1 MENVDKIENIAKE
14 LGFDLVGIANTTT
27 GDERSAIDDKLD
39 DWINDGCHA
48 DMKWFADSLEKR
60 KDIFKVMP
68 GAKSVACVAM
78 NYYGGEDE
86 KRKNKSFGQIARY
99 AYGRDYHK
107 IFDKK
112 LKLFAQKLKEI
123 FPENDFRYY
132 SDTGPVSERSWATKS
147 GLGFVGKN
155 TNLITKYGSWVLL
168 GEVIT
173 DIDVASYDNHDFSE
187 PQFAAPAAAPVTGSA
202 KNLLYE
208 QNQSF
213 SPAPVSSKPWLS
225 STQQINTCGSC
236 RRCLDACP
244 TGALVALPAG
254 RQGPYTV
261 DARKCISYLTIEHKG
276 EIPVELREKIGNRI
290 FGCDACQE
298 VCPFNVGRQ
307 KEGINFKIAQNKPNS
322 PYHTF
327 NSYSKNMCDSDRGG
341 DGDDESENNN
351 RDENNNGDENDN
363 KDSNGDE
370 NRNEGENKNEKNGE
384 GGMVSCSHRCSLGEA
399 GRQMGIAG
407 SVRDLKEILSIK
419 TDEEF
424 LEKFA
429 GSPVM
434 RAKRRGLVR
443 NACIV
448 AGNSGD
454 KSLIPYL
461 KALLDDNDIIASH
474 AKWAINRLDT

>member
-14 LGFDLVGIANTTT
+14 LGFDLVGIENMATS
-27 GDERSAIDDKLD
+27 DERSAIDDKLD
-39 DWINDGCHA
+39 EWVNDGCHA
-48 DMKWFADSLEKR
+48 DMKWFADSLDKR
-60 KDIFKVMP
+60 KDILKVMP
-68 GAKSVACVAM
+68 GAKSVICIAM

-132 SDTGPVSERSWATKS
+132 SDTGPVSERVWAQRA
-147 GLGFVGKN
+147 GIGFVGKN

-168 GEVIT
+168 GEIIT
-173 DIDVASYDNHDFSE
+173 NIAISD
-187 PQFAAPAAAPVTGSA
+187 
-202 KNLLYE
+202 E
-208 QNQSF
+208 QL
-213 SPAPVSSKPWLS
+213 AVSQLRSDSCQLTS
-225 STQQINTCGSC
+225 LNTCGSC

-307 KEGINFKIAQNKPNS
+307 KEGINFKIAQNNPNF
-322 PYHTF
+322 PYHTY
-327 NSYSKNMCDSDRGG
+327 NSYSKNMCDKDRGG
-341 DGDDESENNN
+341 DGDDE
-351 RDENNNGDENDN
+351 
-363 KDSNGDE
+363 
-370 NRNEGENKNEKNGE
+370 GENKNKEKGE
-384 GGMVSCSHRCSLGEA
+384 RGMVIGRGMVACSHRCSLGEA

>member
-14 LGFDLVGIANTTT
+14 LGFDLVGIANISIS
-27 GDERSAIDDKLD
+27 DERSAIDDKLD
-39 DWINDGCHA
+39 EWVNDGCRA

-60 KDIFKVMP
+60 KDILKVMP
-68 GAKSVACVAM
+68 GAKSVICIAM

-112 LKLFAQKLKEI
+112 LKLFAQKLQEV

-132 SDTGPVSERSWATKS
+132 SDTGPVLERVWAQRA

-173 DIDVASYDNHDFSE
+173 DIDVASYDNHDFSG

-213 SPAPVSSKPWLS
+213 SPAPASSKPWLS

-307 KEGINFKIAQNKPNS
+307 QKG
-322 PYHTF
+322 
-327 NSYSKNMCDSDRGG
+327 KNI
-341 DGDDESENNN
+341 ELT
-351 RDENNNGDENDN
+351 
-363 KDSNGDE
+363 
-370 NRNEGENKNEKNGE
+370 EK
-384 GGMVSCSHRCSLGEA
+384 A
-399 GRQMGIAG
+399 IAG

-461 KALLDDNDIIASH
+461 EALLSDNDIVASH
-474 AKWAINRLDT
+474 AKWAIDRLNT